1 MASQDTTTSRY
12 PLIKQIAAT
21 RRKPDMTH
29 KEFLDYH
36 YQVHGSIADAPED
49 PNLKPYKYIQS
60 HVFDSAF
67 GARKPPTGG
76 KAPPNANHPWV
87 GRDDATELWFKDLD
101 HMLHNFGSEHVRTT
115 VGPDALHFAD
125 LGASINLMAFEKPL
139 PLTTDL
145 GEGAVKVDEAA
156 GRHATTALY
165 FVALPGG
172 ERDGAQAEKIITPL
186 LREAL
191 EAETRQE
198 VWKWVVNVGLTIPE
212 FDPSSYFGGADL
224 PKYALVYKIYLKD
237 PTAIGAFRKAQKV
250 FEKQEKIDVGNS
262 FVLFTKEVLVASVAD
277 GFSFDKTH
285 QPVFNDIS

>member
-1 MASQDTTTSRY
+1 MFKSS
-12 PLIKQIAAT
+12 
-21 RRKPDMTH
+21 
-29 KEFLDYH
+29 
-36 YQVHGSIADAPED
+36 
-49 PNLKPYKYIQS
+49 KYIQS

-67 GARKPPTGG
+67 GARKPTTDG
-76 KAPPNANHPWV
+76 KAPLNANHSWV
-87 GRDDATELWFKDLD
+87 GRDDATELWFKDLE
-101 HMLHNFGSEHVRTT
+101 HMLHNFRSEHVRTT

-125 LGASINLMAFEKPL
+125 LEASINLMAFEKPL

-145 GEGAVKVDEAA
+145 GEGAVEVDEAA

-172 ERDGAQAEKIITPL
+172 EGDGAQAEKVITPL

-191 EAETRQE
+191 EAETRHE

-237 PTAIGAFRKAQKV
+237 PTAVGAFRKAQKV
-250 FEKQEKIDVGNS
+250 FEKQDKIDVGNS

-277 GFSFDKTH
+277 GFSVSSLL
-285 QPVFNDIS
+285 QRQ